1 MYQAHF
7 PSESPH
13 RLDYFAA
20 SRARLA
26 EAIANPVTGHE
37 WRWSEGM
44 LKALSG
50 LERNLRERILLENAP
65 DARMPEVDSTRASL
79 ARQADALRHS
89 FDALLAQTTALREAV
104 AEGADPD
111 EVCRD
116 AENLLAALDATESA
130 ENELVLEGV
139 TTDLGAG
146 D

>member
-1 MYQAHF
+1 MFQAHF

-26 EAIANPVTGHE
+26 EAIANPVAGHE

-44 LKALSG
+44 LKALAG
-50 LERNLRERILLENAP
+50 IERDMRERIILENAP
-65 DARMPEVDSTRASL
+65 DGRLPEVDSTRASL
-79 ARQADALRHS
+79 ARQADALRHN
-89 FDALLAQTTALREAV
+89 FDALLAQTVALREAV
-104 AEGADPD
+104 AEGADPQ

-116 AENLLAALDATESA
+116 AEDLLATLDATESA
-130 ENELVLEGV
+130 ETELVLEGV
-139 TTDLGAG
+139 NTDLGAG